1 MQAVA
6 LKTAVARAVYALVAS
21 TSRFAAVEGEEA
33 IERLRAEEGAA
44 LVCFWHSRILGC
56 TRYCQLELVRRGVPV
71 RAMVSRSEDGEIISR
86 IIESWGA
93 QTARG
98 STSRGGSAALRRLT
112 RFLARPPAVAMTTP
126 DGPRGPARR
135 VQPGTI
141 LAAQLAGVPIVP
153 MSYAAHPA
161 WRLSSWDR
169 FIVPRP
175 FSRLAVV
182 VEPPLTIERQADD
195 AAREIARQRLEE
207 ALRRADRRA
216 VELLESAG

>member
-1 MQAVA
+1 MSAVS

-21 TSRFAAVEGEEA
+21 TSRLAVVEGGET

-71 RAMVSRSEDGEIISR
+71 RVMVSRSEDGEIISR

-112 RFLARPPAVAMTTP
+112 RFLGEPPAVAITTP

-135 VQPGTI
+135 VQPGTV
-141 LAAQLAGVPIVP
+141 LAAELAGVPIVP
-153 MSYAAHPA
+153 MSYAASPA

-169 FIVPRP
+169 FVVPRP

-182 VEPPLTIERQADD
+182 IEPPLAIERRGGA
-195 AAREIARQRLEE
+195 AAREAVRERLERS
-207 ALRRADRRA
+207 LRRADRRA
-216 VELLESAG
+216 AERLASAG